1 MIFVTLFTDS
11 DNNVFD
17 NENIYFPFPFYK
29 RKFVITKQYLL
40 YYFQFIK
47 TEMKL
52 THFRDN

>member
-29 RKFVITKQYLL
+29 RKFVITEQYLL